1 MNLKEMIYT
10 FNIWNNQPVCFMW
23 NSVNVYWV
31 LRLEDKNLG
40 NIMIQCLIWNIG
52 LKHVIKRIAH
62 DFYGSQGLIIED
74 TQPVGNQSCIVT
86 SHESW
91 YK

>member
-1 MNLKEMIYT
+1 
-10 FNIWNNQPVCFMW
+10 
-23 NSVNVYWV
+23 
-31 LRLEDKNLG
+31 
-40 NIMIQCLIWNIG
+40 MIQCLIWNIG